1 MYSKLVFLKRRI
13 ISGKQYQAGDAY
25 PSDVPLA
32 PHLINQLIDMR
43 VLTTVEDFKR
53 LTSKVTINKA
63 PEAPTPYSP
72 EDVVIAV
79 DEVTE
84 VVKFTEED
92 LAELKIAD
100 LRAIGNEF
108 EVKDNNKS
116 ELINKILAAQ
126 G

>member
-1 MYSKLVFLKRRI
+1 MYSKLVFLKRRVI
-13 ISGKQYQAGDAY
+13 AGKQYQSGDDF
-25 PSDVPLA
+25 PSDVALS
-32 PHLINQLIDMR
+32 PHLINQLISMR
-43 VLTTVEDFKR
+43 VLTTAEDFKR
-53 LTSKVTINKA
+53 LSSKVIINKA
-63 PEAPTPYSP
+63 IEVPTQVSLETTPA
-72 EDVVIAV
+72 D
-79 DEVTE
+79 

-116 ELINKILAAQ
+116 ELINKILVAQ